1 MGSEIWQSGDFC
13 FAGGMGR
20 PDYCGVSLANRAQ
33 QCCAPTDDPT
43 LLKHAAELEVEFAVA
58 GVAIAAA
65 DDEWTEGGFGEDADV
80 DVVGKSARLRETVHF
95 GEFVGADRVDFFAEE
110 RRQREEVVQVA

>member
-1 MGSEIWQSGDFC
+1 M
-13 FAGGMGR
+13 
-20 PDYCGVSLANRAQ
+20 SLANRAQ

-65 DDEWTEGGFGEDADV
+65 DDEWTEGGFGEEDGMGPDPV
-80 DVVGKSARLRETVHF
+80 LLQKPFQLNVLARTIREVIET
-95 GEFVGADRVDFFAEE
+95 RS
-110 RRQREEVVQVA
+110 RR